1 MMTMTIM
8 DNKSSI
14 IMIDN
19 KISGRRCVRKMNNLD
34 MIVSNHITKAASCF
48 WSLSGFIKIMNPS
61 LPHDLKRFLN
71 IIFVLPYFKWI

>member
-34 MIVSNHITKAASCF
+34 MTVSNHITKAASCF
-48 WSLSGFIKIMNPS
+48 WSLSGLMNMYWLLCSHFFP
-61 LPHDLKRFLN
+61 FLSAA
-71 IIFVLPYFKWI
+71 